1 MKLRCKI
8 DVYLVKDLIDK
19 DGNMVPAT
27 DIIESML
34 LEEFESIE
42 VSKEQYEYM
51 QEFCSDGE
59 LHSLDEMREDI
70 VVMYEK
76 LSAPRLAYIEKIY
89 KNCNMTTR
97 LLSRQQR
104 IKASVVPFLS
114 NKFLLMYNNDYMYA
128 VENDIVYKHYHDGR
142 KSVVLCLNK
151 NIESF
156 TSDANYIEDC
166 AFSRCRYMK
175 SVNLPNVKEIGV
187 DAFIGCLSLNDVHLS
202 NCLEVIGSGAFMG
215 CHFLDYIELP
225 SSLREIGD
233 MAFCDCMNL
242 THIINDYDGNLVAE
256 MRLHPN
262 VLKIGENAFL
272 DTPLEYLSDNT
283 EEISSDEYSDLGL
296 GWPMGVKLLDTDE

>member
-19 DGNMVPAT
+19 YGNIVPAT

-42 VSKEQYEYM
+42 VSEEQYEYM

-59 LHSLDEMREDI
+59 LHSLDEMRDYI
-70 VVMYEK
+70 VVLYEQ
-76 LSAPRLAYIEKIY
+76 LSAPRLAYIEKMY

-97 LLSRQQR
+97 LWERQQR
-104 IKASVVPFLS
+104 IKASVVPILS
-114 NKFLLMYNNDYMYA
+114 DKFLLMYNNDYMYA

-156 TSDANYIEDC
+156 TSDADYVEDS
-166 AFSRCRYMK
+166 AFSRCQYLK
-175 SVNLPNVKEIGV
+175 SVHLPNIKEIGKN
-187 DAFIGCLSLNDVHLS
+187 AFIECLSLYDILFSDCVT
-202 NCLEVIGSGAFMG
+202 VIGSGAFMG
-215 CHFLDYIELP
+215 CHFLDYLELP
-225 SSLREIGD
+225 PSLAEIGD
-233 MAFCDCMNL
+233 MAFCGCMNL

-262 VLKIGENAFL
+262 VIKIGENAFV
-272 DTPLEYLSDNT
+272 DTPLEYLSDNPLN
-283 EEISSDEYSDLGL
+283 YSCED
-296 GWPMGVKLLDTDE
+296 

>member
-19 DGNMVPAT
+19 DGNIVPAT

-42 VSKEQYEYM
+42 VSEEQYEYM

-89 KNCNMTTR
+89 KNCNITTR

-142 KSVVLCLNK
+142 KSVVLCFNK

-156 TSDANYIEDC
+156 TSDADYVEDC
-166 AFSRCRYMK
+166 AFSRCRYLK
-175 SVNLPNVKEIGV
+175 SIHLHNIKEIGK
-187 DAFIGCLSLNDVHLS
+187 DAFIGCLSLHDVYFS
-202 NCLEVIGSGAFMG
+202 DCLTVIGSGAFMG
-215 CHFLDYIELP
+215 CHFLDYLELP
-225 SSLREIGD
+225 PSLAEIGN
-233 MAFCDCMNL
+233 MAFCECSNL

-262 VLKIGENAFL
+262 VIKIGEDAFL
-272 DTPLEYLSDNT
+272 GTPLEHLSDNPLKDSC
-283 EEISSDEYSDLGL
+283 EE
-296 GWPMGVKLLDTDE
+296 

>member
-1 MKLRCKI
+1 
-8 DVYLVKDLIDK
+8 
-19 DGNMVPAT
+19 
-27 DIIESML
+27 
-34 LEEFESIE
+34 
-42 VSKEQYEYM
+42 
-51 QEFCSDGE
+51 
-59 LHSLDEMREDI
+59 
-70 VVMYEK
+70 
-76 LSAPRLAYIEKIY
+76 
-89 KNCNMTTR
+89 
-97 LLSRQQR
+97 
-104 IKASVVPFLS
+104 
-114 NKFLLMYNNDYMYA
+114 MYA

>member
-1 MKLRCKI
+1 MKVRCRI

-19 DGNMVPAT
+19 DGNIVAAT
-27 DIIESML
+27 DIIESIL
-34 LEEFESIE
+34 LEEFESLE
-42 VSKEQYEYM
+42 VSEEQYEYM
-51 QEFCSDGE
+51 QGFCSDGE

-70 VVMYEK
+70 VVLYEQ
-76 LSAPRLAYIEKIY
+76 LSAPRLAYIEKVY
-89 KNCNMTTR
+89 KDYNMTTR
-97 LLSRQQR
+97 LSERKRR
-104 IKASVVPFLS
+104 IKAYVIPILS
-114 NKFLLMYNNDYMYA
+114 DKFHMLNNNDFKYA
-128 VENDIVYKHYHDGR
+128 VEDNIVFKYYHDGR

-156 TSDANYIEDC
+156 TSDADYIEDC
-166 AFSRCRYMK
+166 AFSRCRYLR
-175 SVNLPNVKEIGV
+175 SIHLSNVKEIGK
-187 DAFIGCLSLNDVHLS
+187 DAFIGCLCLHDVRFS
-202 NCLEVIGSGAFMG
+202 DCLAVIGSGAFMG
-215 CHFLDYIELP
+215 CHFLDYLELP
-225 SSLREIGD
+225 PSLAEIGD
-233 MAFCDCMNL
+233 MAFCECSNL

>member
-42 VSKEQYEYM
+42 VSEEQYEYM

-59 LHSLDEMREDI
+59 LHSLDEMRDDI
-70 VVMYEK
+70 VVLYEQ
-76 LSAPRLAYIEKIY
+76 LSAPRLAYIEKMY

-97 LLSRQQR
+97 LWERQQR
-104 IKASVVPFLS
+104 IKASVVPILS
-114 NKFLLMYNNDYMYA
+114 DKFLLMYNNDYMYA

-142 KSVVLCLNK
+142 KSVVLCFNK

-156 TSDANYIEDC
+156 TSDADYVEDC
-166 AFSRCRYMK
+166 AFSRCRYLK
-175 SVNLPNVKEIGV
+175 SIHLPNIKEIGK
-187 DAFIGCLSLNDVHLS
+187 DAFIGCLSLHNVLFSD
-202 NCLEVIGSGAFMG
+202 CLAVIGSGAFMS
-215 CHFLDYIELP
+215 CHFLDYLELP

-262 VLKIGENAFL
+262 VIKIGEDAFL
-272 DTPLEYLSDNT
+272 DTPLEHLSDNPSKDSC
-283 EEISSDEYSDLGL
+283 EE
-296 GWPMGVKLLDTDE
+296 

>member
-42 VSKEQYEYM
+42 VSEEQYEYM

-70 VVMYEK
+70 VVMYEQ

-97 LLSRQQR
+97 LLERQQR
-104 IKASVVPFLS
+104 IKAYVMPNQLT
-114 NKFLLMYNNDYMYA
+114 KFQLMYHNDYMYA

-156 TSDANYIEDC
+156 TSDADYVEDS
-166 AFSRCRYMK
+166 AFSRCQYLK
-175 SVNLPNVKEIGV
+175 SVHLPNIKEIGK
-187 DAFIGCLSLNDVHLS
+187 DAFIGCLSLYDVLFS
-202 NCLEVIGSGAFMG
+202 DCLTVIGSGAFMG
-215 CHFLDYIELP
+215 CHFLDYLELP
-225 SSLREIGD
+225 PSLAEIGD
-233 MAFCDCMNL
+233 MAFCECVNL

-256 MRLHPN
+256 MQLHPN
-262 VLKIGENAFL
+262 VIRIGEDAFL
-272 DTPLEYLSDNT
+272 DTPLEHLSYNPSKDSC
-283 EEISSDEYSDLGL
+283 EE
-296 GWPMGVKLLDTDE
+296 

>member
-42 VSKEQYEYM
+42 VSEEQYEYM

-59 LHSLDEMREDI
+59 LHSLDEMRDDI
-70 VVMYEK
+70 VVLYEQ
-76 LSAPRLAYIEKIY
+76 LSAPRLAYIEKMY

-97 LLSRQQR
+97 LWERQQR
-104 IKASVVPFLS
+104 IKASVEPILS
-114 NKFLLMYNNDYMYA
+114 DKFLLMYNNDYMYA

-142 KSVVLCLNK
+142 KSVVLCFNK

-156 TSDANYIEDC
+156 TSDADYVEDC
-166 AFSRCRYMK
+166 AFSRCRYLK
-175 SVNLPNVKEIGV
+175 SIHLHNIKEIGK
-187 DAFIGCLSLNDVHLS
+187 DAFIGCLSLHDVYFS
-202 NCLEVIGSGAFMG
+202 DCLTVIGSGAFMG
-215 CHFLDYIELP
+215 CHFLDYLELP
-225 SSLREIGD
+225 PSLAEIGD
-233 MAFCDCMNL
+233 MAFCGCMNL

-262 VLKIGENAFL
+262 VIKIGENAFV
-272 DTPLEYLSDNT
+272 DTPLEYLSDNPLN
-283 EEISSDEYSDLGL
+283 YSCED
-296 GWPMGVKLLDTDE
+296 

>member
-142 KSVVLCLNK
+142 KSVVLCFNK

-156 TSDANYIEDC
+156 TSDADYVEDC
-166 AFSRCRYMK
+166 AFSRCRYLK
-175 SVNLPNVKEIGV
+175 SIHLPNIKEIGK
-187 DAFIGCLSLNDVHLS
+187 DAFIGCLSLHNVLFSD
-202 NCLEVIGSGAFMG
+202 CLAVIGSGAFMS
-215 CHFLDYIELP
+215 CHFLDYLELP
-225 SSLREIGD
+225 PSLAEIGD
-233 MAFCDCMNL
+233 MAFCECVNL

-256 MRLHPN
+256 MQLHPN
-262 VLKIGENAFL
+262 VIRIGEDAFL
-272 DTPLEYLSDNT
+272 DTPLEHLSYNPSKDSC
-283 EEISSDEYSDLGL
+283 EE
-296 GWPMGVKLLDTDE
+296 

>member
-19 DGNMVPAT
+19 DGNIVPAT

-42 VSKEQYEYM
+42 VSEEQYEYM

-59 LHSLDEMREDI
+59 LHSLDEMRGDM
-70 VVMYEK
+70 VVLYEQ
-76 LSAPRLAYIEKIY
+76 LSAPRLAYIEKMY
-89 KNCNMTTR
+89 RDYNMASR
-97 LLSRQQR
+97 LMERKQRLKAYVMPNLST
-104 IKASVVPFLS
+104 
-114 NKFLLMYNNDYMYA
+114 KFQLMYDNDYKYA

-142 KSVVLCLNK
+142 KSVVLCINK

-156 TSDANYIEDC
+156 TSDADYVEDS
-166 AFSRCRYMK
+166 AFSRCRYLK
-175 SVNLPNVKEIGV
+175 SIHLPNIKEIGK
-187 DAFIGCLSLNDVHLS
+187 DAFIGCLSLYDVLFS
-202 NCLEVIGSGAFMG
+202 DCLTVIGSGAFMG
-215 CHFLDYIELP
+215 CHFLDYIKLP

-233 MAFCDCMNL
+233 MAFCDCSNL

-262 VLKIGENAFL
+262 VIKIGEDAFL
-272 DTPLEYLSDNT
+272 DTPLEHLSDNPFKDSC
-283 EEISSDEYSDLGL
+283 EE
-296 GWPMGVKLLDTDE
+296 

>member
-42 VSKEQYEYM
+42 VSEEQYEYM

-59 LHSLDEMREDI
+59 LHSLDEMRDDI
-70 VVMYEK
+70 VVLYEQ
-76 LSAPRLAYIEKIY
+76 LSAPRLAYIEKMY

-97 LLSRQQR
+97 LWERQQR
-104 IKASVVPFLS
+104 IKASVVPILS
-114 NKFLLMYNNDYMYA
+114 DKFLLMYNNDYMYA

-156 TSDANYIEDC
+156 TSDADYVEDS
-166 AFSRCRYMK
+166 AFSRCQYLK
-175 SVNLPNVKEIGV
+175 SVHLPNIKEIGK
-187 DAFIGCLSLNDVHLS
+187 DAFIGCLSLHDILFS
-202 NCLEVIGSGAFMG
+202 DCLEVIGSGAFMG
-215 CHFLDYIELP
+215 CHFLDYLELP
-225 SSLREIGD
+225 PSLAEIGD
-233 MAFCDCMNL
+233 MAFCECSNL

-262 VLKIGENAFL
+262 VIKIGEDAFL
-272 DTPLEYLSDNT
+272 DTPLEHLSDNPSKDSC
-283 EEISSDEYSDLGL
+283 EE
-296 GWPMGVKLLDTDE
+296 

>member
-19 DGNMVPAT
+19 DGNIVPAT

-59 LHSLDEMREDI
+59 LHSLDEMRDDI
-70 VVMYEK
+70 VVLYEQ
-76 LSAPRLAYIEKIY
+76 LSAPRLAYIEKMY
-89 KNCNMTTR
+89 RDYNMASR
-97 LLSRQQR
+97 LMERKQRLKAYVMPNLST
-104 IKASVVPFLS
+104 
-114 NKFLLMYNNDYMYA
+114 KFQLLYDNDYKY
-128 VENDIVYKHYHDGR
+128 VVDDDIVYKFYHDGR

-156 TSDANYIEDC
+156 TSDADYVEDS
-166 AFSRCRYMK
+166 AFSRCRYLK
-175 SVNLPNVKEIGV
+175 SVHLPNIKEIGK
-187 DAFIGCLSLNDVHLS
+187 DAFIGCLSLYDVLFS
-202 NCLEVIGSGAFMG
+202 YCLTVIGSGAFMG
-215 CHFLDYIELP
+215 CHFLDYIKLP

-233 MAFCDCMNL
+233 MAFCDCSNL

-256 MRLHPN
+256 MRLHSN
-262 VLKIGENAFL
+262 VIKIGEDAFV
-272 DTPLEYLSDNT
+272 DTPLEYLSDNPLNDSC
-283 EEISSDEYSDLGL
+283 EE
-296 GWPMGVKLLDTDE
+296 

>member
-19 DGNMVPAT
+19 DGNIVPAT

-142 KSVVLCLNK
+142 KSVVLCFNK

-156 TSDANYIEDC
+156 TSDADYVEDC
-166 AFSRCRYMK
+166 AFSRCRYLK
-175 SVNLPNVKEIGV
+175 SIHLPNIKEIGK
-187 DAFIGCLSLNDVHLS
+187 DAFIGCLSLHNVLFSD
-202 NCLEVIGSGAFMG
+202 CLAVIGSGAFMS
-215 CHFLDYIELP
+215 CHFLDYLELP

-256 MRLHPN
+256 MRLHLN

>member
-19 DGNMVPAT
+19 YGNIVPAT

-42 VSKEQYEYM
+42 VSEEQYEYM

-59 LHSLDEMREDI
+59 LHSLDEMRDDI
-70 VVMYEK
+70 VVLYEQ
-76 LSAPRLAYIEKIY
+76 LSAPRLAYIEKMY

-97 LLSRQQR
+97 LWERQQR
-104 IKASVVPFLS
+104 IKASVVPILS
-114 NKFLLMYNNDYMYA
+114 DKFLLIYNNDYMYA

-156 TSDANYIEDC
+156 TSDADYVEDS
-166 AFSRCRYMK
+166 AFSRCQYLK
-175 SVNLPNVKEIGV
+175 SVHLPNIKEIGK
-187 DAFIGCLSLNDVHLS
+187 DAFIGCLSLHDILFS
-202 NCLEVIGSGAFMG
+202 DCLEVIGSSAFMG
-215 CHFLDYIELP
+215 CHFLDYLELP
-225 SSLREIGD
+225 PSLAEIGD
-233 MAFCDCMNL
+233 MAFCECSNL

-262 VLKIGENAFL
+262 VIKIGEDAFL
-272 DTPLEYLSDNT
+272 DTPLEHLSDNPSKDSC
-283 EEISSDEYSDLGL
+283 EE
-296 GWPMGVKLLDTDE
+296 

>member
-19 DGNMVPAT
+19 YGNIVPAT

-42 VSKEQYEYM
+42 VSEEQYEYM

-59 LHSLDEMREDI
+59 LHSLDEMRDDI
-70 VVMYEK
+70 VVLYEQ
-76 LSAPRLAYIEKIY
+76 LSAPRLAYIEKMY

-97 LLSRQQR
+97 LWERQQR
-104 IKASVVPFLS
+104 IKASVVPILS
-114 NKFLLMYNNDYMYA
+114 DKFLLMYNNDYMYA

-156 TSDANYIEDC
+156 TSDADYVEDS
-166 AFSRCRYMK
+166 AFSRCQYLK
-175 SVNLPNVKEIGV
+175 SVHLPNIKEIGK
-187 DAFIGCLSLNDVHLS
+187 DAFIGCLSLYDILFS
-202 NCLEVIGSGAFMG
+202 DCLTVIGSGAFMG
-215 CHFLDYIELP
+215 CHFLDYLELP
-225 SSLREIGD
+225 PSLAEIGD
-233 MAFCDCMNL
+233 MAFCGCMNL

-262 VLKIGENAFL
+262 VIKIGENAFV
-272 DTPLEYLSDNT
+272 DTPLEYLSDNPLN
-283 EEISSDEYSDLGL
+283 YSCED
-296 GWPMGVKLLDTDE
+296 

>member
-19 DGNMVPAT
+19 YGNIVPAT

-42 VSKEQYEYM
+42 VSEEQYEYM

-59 LHSLDEMREDI
+59 LHSLDEMRDDI
-70 VVMYEK
+70 VVLYEQ
-76 LSAPRLAYIEKIY
+76 LSAPRLAYIEKMY

-97 LLSRQQR
+97 LWERQQR
-104 IKASVVPFLS
+104 IKASVVPILS
-114 NKFLLMYNNDYMYA
+114 DTFLLIYNNDYMYA

-156 TSDANYIEDC
+156 TSDADYVEDS
-166 AFSRCRYMK
+166 AFSRCQYLK
-175 SVNLPNVKEIGV
+175 SVHLPNIKEIGK
-187 DAFIGCLSLNDVHLS
+187 DAFIGCLSLHDILFS
-202 NCLEVIGSGAFMG
+202 DCLEVIGSSAFMG
-215 CHFLDYIELP
+215 CHFLDYLELP
-225 SSLREIGD
+225 PSLAEIGD
-233 MAFCDCMNL
+233 MAFCECSNL

-262 VLKIGENAFL
+262 VIKIGEDAFL
-272 DTPLEYLSDNT
+272 DTPLEHLSDNPSKDSC
-283 EEISSDEYSDLGL
+283 EE
-296 GWPMGVKLLDTDE
+296 

>member
-19 DGNMVPAT
+19 YGNIVPAT

-42 VSKEQYEYM
+42 VSEEQYEYM

-59 LHSLDEMREDI
+59 LHSLDEMRDDI
-70 VVMYEK
+70 VVLYEQ
-76 LSAPRLAYIEKIY
+76 LSAPRLAYIEKMY

-97 LLSRQQR
+97 LWERQQR
-104 IKASVVPFLS
+104 IKASVVPILS
-114 NKFLLMYNNDYMYA
+114 DKFLLIYNNDYMYA

-156 TSDANYIEDC
+156 TSDADYVEDS
-166 AFSRCRYMK
+166 AFSRCQYLK
-175 SVNLPNVKEIGV
+175 SVHLPNIKEIGK
-187 DAFIGCLSLNDVHLS
+187 DAFIGCLSLYDILFS
-202 NCLEVIGSGAFMG
+202 DYLTVIGSGAFMG
-215 CHFLDYIELP
+215 CHFLDYLELP
-225 SSLREIGD
+225 PSLAEIGD
-233 MAFCDCMNL
+233 MAFCGCMNL

-262 VLKIGENAFL
+262 VIKIGENAFV
-272 DTPLEYLSDNT
+272 DTPLEYLSDNPLN
-283 EEISSDEYSDLGL
+283 YSCED
-296 GWPMGVKLLDTDE
+296 

>member
-19 DGNMVPAT
+19 YGNIVPAT

-42 VSKEQYEYM
+42 VSEEQYEYM

-59 LHSLDEMREDI
+59 LHSLDEMRDDI
-70 VVMYEK
+70 VVLYEQ
-76 LSAPRLAYIEKIY
+76 LSAPRLAYIEKMY

-97 LLSRQQR
+97 LWERQQR
-104 IKASVVPFLS
+104 IKASVVPILS
-114 NKFLLMYNNDYMYA
+114 DKFLLIYNNDYMYA

-156 TSDANYIEDC
+156 TSDADYVEDS
-166 AFSRCRYMK
+166 AFSRCQYLK
-175 SVNLPNVKEIGV
+175 SVHLPNIKEIGK
-187 DAFIGCLSLNDVHLS
+187 DAFIGCLSLHDILFS
-202 NCLEVIGSGAFMG
+202 DCLEVIGSSAFMG
-215 CHFLDYIELP
+215 CHFLDYLELP
-225 SSLREIGD
+225 PSLAEIGD
-233 MAFCDCMNL
+233 MAFCECSNL
-242 THIINDYDGNLVAE
+242 THIINDYDGNLVSE

-262 VLKIGENAFL
+262 VIKIGEDAFL
-272 DTPLEYLSDNT
+272 DTPLEHLSDNPSKDSC
-283 EEISSDEYSDLGL
+283 EE
-296 GWPMGVKLLDTDE
+296 

>member
-19 DGNMVPAT
+19 DGNIVPAT

-42 VSKEQYEYM
+42 VSEEQYEYM

-142 KSVVLCLNK
+142 KSVVLCFNK

-156 TSDANYIEDC
+156 TSDADYVEDC
-166 AFSRCRYMK
+166 AFSRCRYLK
-175 SVNLPNVKEIGV
+175 SIHLPNIKEIGK
-187 DAFIGCLSLNDVHLS
+187 DAFIGCLSLHDILFS
-202 NCLEVIGSGAFMG
+202 DCLEVIGSGAFMG
-215 CHFLDYIELP
+215 CHFLDYLELP
-225 SSLREIGD
+225 PSLAEIGD
-233 MAFCDCMNL
+233 MAFCECSNL

>member
-1 MKLRCKI
+1 MTVSCKI

-19 DGNMVPAT
+19 DGNIVPAT

-42 VSKEQYEYM
+42 VSEEQYEYM

-59 LHSLDEMREDI
+59 LHSLDEMRDDI
-70 VVMYEK
+70 VVLYEQ
-76 LSAPRLAYIEKIY
+76 LSAPRLAYIEKMY

-97 LLSRQQR
+97 LWERQQR
-104 IKASVVPFLS
+104 IKASVEPILS
-114 NKFLLMYNNDYMYA
+114 DKFLLMYNNDYMYA

-156 TSDANYIEDC
+156 TSDADYVEDF
-166 AFSRCRYMK
+166 AFSRCQYLK
-175 SVNLPNVKEIGV
+175 SVHLPNIKEIGK
-187 DAFIGCLSLNDVHLS
+187 DAFIGCLSLYDVLFS
-202 NCLEVIGSGAFMG
+202 DCLTVIGSVAFMG
-215 CHFLDYIELP
+215 CHFLDYLELP
-225 SSLREIGD
+225 PSLAEIGD
-233 MAFCDCMNL
+233 MAFCGCMNL

-262 VLKIGENAFL
+262 VIKIGENAFV
-272 DTPLEYLSDNT
+272 DTPLEYLSDNPLN
-283 EEISSDEYSDLGL
+283 YSCED
-296 GWPMGVKLLDTDE
+296 

>member
-19 DGNMVPAT
+19 YGNIVPAT

-42 VSKEQYEYM
+42 VSEEQYEYM

-59 LHSLDEMREDI
+59 LHSLDEMRDDI
-70 VVMYEK
+70 VVLYEQ
-76 LSAPRLAYIEKIY
+76 LSAPRLAYIEKMY

-97 LLSRQQR
+97 LWERQQR
-104 IKASVVPFLS
+104 IKASVVPILS
-114 NKFLLMYNNDYMYA
+114 DKFLLIYNNDYMYA

-156 TSDANYIEDC
+156 TSDADYVEDS
-166 AFSRCRYMK
+166 AFSRCQYLK
-175 SVNLPNVKEIGV
+175 SVHLPNIKEIGK
-187 DAFIGCLSLNDVHLS
+187 DAFIGCLSLHDILFS
-202 NCLEVIGSGAFMG
+202 DCLEVIGSSAFMG
-215 CHFLDYIELP
+215 CHFLDYLELP
-225 SSLREIGD
+225 PSLAEIGD
-233 MAFCDCMNL
+233 MAFCECSNL

-262 VLKIGENAFL
+262 VIKIGEDALL
-272 DTPLEYLSDNT
+272 DTPLEHLSDNPSKDSC
-283 EEISSDEYSDLGL
+283 EE
-296 GWPMGVKLLDTDE
+296 

>member
-42 VSKEQYEYM
+42 VSEEQYEYM

-142 KSVVLCLNK
+142 KSVVLCFNK

-156 TSDANYIEDC
+156 TSDADYVEDC
-166 AFSRCRYMK
+166 AFSRCRYLK
-175 SVNLPNVKEIGV
+175 SIHLPNIKEIGK
-187 DAFIGCLSLNDVHLS
+187 DAFIGCLSLHNVLFSD
-202 NCLEVIGSGAFMG
+202 CLEVIGSGAFLG
-215 CHFLDYIELP
+215 CHFLDYLELP
-225 SSLREIGD
+225 PSLAEIGD
-233 MAFCDCMNL
+233 MAFCECVNL

-256 MRLHPN
+256 VRLHPN
-262 VLKIGENAFL
+262 VIKIGENAFV
-272 DTPLEYLSDNT
+272 DTPLEYISDNPLNDSC
-283 EEISSDEYSDLGL
+283 ED
-296 GWPMGVKLLDTDE
+296 

>member
-19 DGNMVPAT
+19 DGNIVPAT

-156 TSDANYIEDC
+156 TSDADYVEDC
-166 AFSRCRYMK
+166 AFSRCRYLK
-175 SVNLPNVKEIGV
+175 SIHLSNIKEIGK
-187 DAFIGCLSLNDVHLS
+187 DAFIGCLSLHNVLFSD
-202 NCLEVIGSGAFMG
+202 CLAVIGSGAFMS
-215 CHFLDYIELP
+215 CHFLDYLELP
-225 SSLREIGD
+225 PSLAEIGD
-233 MAFCDCMNL
+233 MAFCECVNL

-256 MRLHPN
+256 MQLHPN
-262 VLKIGENAFL
+262 VIRIGEDAFL
-272 DTPLEYLSDNT
+272 DTPLEHLSYNPSKDSC
-283 EEISSDEYSDLGL
+283 EE
-296 GWPMGVKLLDTDE
+296 